1 MPEYTFSK
9 FIYFDTNIVSH
20 FAKNP
25 QQISVLFDYLKDHDL
40 TTGIGGGQVAELADV
55 KSLHLDLARFFVS
68 VPTGLLKN
76 WDEII
81 AEEVKA
87 HPKSRSDTLLM
98 YGLNAVLLEEN
109 GLEKLIQFLDSDS
122 LAEARSDQKLHA
134 KQMRG
139 RIIGLKS
146 NFPPSKSG
154 KYTRKQ
160 ADEFAMLLVMQWL
173 THDHRDFLK
182 RMQKDITKFRHE
194 VFMSIRLFAYVLFY
208 KYYLG
213 QREPKRLS
221 DFGDFFHLFHIPY
234 CEIAVMERDLCNILN
249 QIKKNHDILDSTQ
262 IYNIDFLQQFS

>member
-20 FAKNP
+20 FVKNP
-25 QQISVLFDYLKDHDL
+25 HQVSELSDYLKDHGL
-40 TTGIGGGQVAELADV
+40 TMGIGVGQFAELADL
-55 KSLHLDLARFFVS
+55 KSLHLDLAKFLVS
-68 VPTGLLKN
+68 VPTGILKN
-76 WDEII
+76 ADEIM

-87 HPKSRSDTLLM
+87 HPKNRSDTLLT
-98 YGLNAVLLEEN
+98 YGLNAILLEED
-109 GLEKLIQFLDSDS
+109 GLEKLIQFLRSDS
-122 LAEARSDQKLHA
+122 LAEARSDQKLNA

-160 ADEFAMLLVMQWL
+160 ADEFATYQVMQWL
-173 THDHRDFLK
+173 MYDHQDFLK
-182 RMQKDITKFRHE
+182 KMQKDITKFHHE
-194 VFMSIRLFAYVLFY
+194 VFMSIRIFAYVLFY

-221 DFGDFFHLFHIPY
+221 DFGDFFHLFPIPY

-249 QIKKNHDILDSTQ
+249 QIKKNHDILFSTQ
-262 IYNIDFLQQFS
+262 IYNIDFLQEFS